1 MNILITIFL
10 AIGIMSVAMSIL
22 LVALYWW
29 EDRQWRKK
37 KETMRQMYESDVDLT
52 EMQNHETNKEND

>member
-1 MNILITIFL
+1 MNTLITIFL

-29 EDRQWRKK
+29 EDKQWRKK
-37 KETMRQMYESDVDLT
+37 QEILRQMYDEA
-52 EMQNHETNKEND
+52 N